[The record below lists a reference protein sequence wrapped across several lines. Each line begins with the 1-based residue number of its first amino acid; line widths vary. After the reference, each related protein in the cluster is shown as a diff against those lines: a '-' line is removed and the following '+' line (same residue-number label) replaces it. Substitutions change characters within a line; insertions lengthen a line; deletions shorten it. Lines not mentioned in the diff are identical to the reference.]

1 MNSHLQPREKN
12 VGPVLTGRVRVEP
25 KLLQMTA
32 ENTTWHALSVEEVLS
47 RQQTTA
53 AGLGD
58 EEAARRL
65 AVTGPNRLPPP
76 KRRSPLIRFLLQF
89 HNVLIYVLLAAAL
102 ITLLMAH
109 WLDAGVILG
118 VVVINAIIG
127 FIQEGRAE
135 RALDAIRE
143 LLSQQCTVVR
153 NGRPRT
159 VPADELV
166 PGDMVLVQSGD
177 RVPADLRL
185 LRQKNLRID
194 ESMLTGESMPVE
206 KSVEPVATSTI
217 LVERGC
223 MAWSGTF
230 VRFGQGTGVVVA
242 TGTDTEIGR
251 ISEMLGQ
258 VQTLLT
264 PLLRQMAVFAN
275 RLTVTVLVLAVVI
288 FTFGILVRDY
298 SVTEMFMAATGIAI
312 AAIPE
317 ELPALM
323 TIMLAIGVQRMARRN
338 AIIRRLPAVE
348 TLGSVT
354 VICTDKTGTL
364 TLNEMMVQSLIT
376 ADRLVE
382 ITGEGYTPRGT
393 FTAEGKLLDVT
404 DDAELRELGR
414 ASILCN
420 DAVLEKRD
428 GNWKL
433 EGDPTEGAL
442 VAAGLKAGID
452 PEQERKNYP
461 RVDVIPF
468 ESEHRFMATLHH
480 DHAGHS
486 FVYLK
491 GAPEIVLGKCDHVRS
506 GGTDRPIDRDYWH
519 RLIELI
525 ANRGQRPLAI
535 AVKHI
540 PHVKNV
546 LTFKDAGGGFILLG
560 VFGISDP
567 LRPEAVAAVTQC
579 REAGIRVLMIT
590 GDHVLTAR
598 AIGAQLQ
605 LGHGQDAVISG
616 ADIDR
621 MDDEKLA
628 TALKATDIVAR
639 ASPEHKLRLVKVLQ
653 AQGQVVAMTGD
664 GVNDAPALKRA
675 DIGIAMGRKG
685 TEVAREAARMVLADD
700 NFASIVRAIEE
711 GRTVYANL
719 KKSILYILPT
729 NGGEAMLVISAVLI
743 GLPLPITALQI
754 LWINMV
760 TTVALSLA
768 LAFEPGEVS
777 FMQQPPRK
785 PDEPILSQLILWRI
799 LFVTLIVL
807 IGTFGLFLWML
818 ERGADINY
826 ARTVAVNT
834 LAMFEIFYLLNTRY
848 ISAPVWRIKDFIG
861 NRVVLIAIVVVIVLQ
876 VLFTYTAPMQALFAT
891 EALDRV
897 AWLHIIPVAFS
908 VFVLVEIEKLLIR
921 VNM

>member
-1 MNSHLQPREKN
+1 
-12 VGPVLTGRVRVEP
+12 
-25 KLLQMTA
+25 MTA
-32 ENTTWHALSVEEVLS
+32 EIETWHALSVEDALA
-47 RQQTTA
+47 RQQTST
-53 AGLGD
+53 AGLSAA
-58 EEAARRL
+58 EAARRL
-65 AVTGPNRLPPP
+65 SVNGPNRLPPP
-76 KRRSPLIRFLLQF
+76 PRRGPLIRFLSQF
-89 HNVLIYVLLAAAL
+89 HNVLIYVLLAATL
-102 ITLLMAH
+102 ITLFMAH

-127 FIQEGRAE
+127 FIQEGKAE
-135 RALDAIRE
+135 QALDAIRD
-143 LLSQQCTVVR
+143 LLSLQATVVR
-153 NGRPRT
+153 DGRPGT
-159 VPADELV
+159 IPADELV
-166 PGDMVLVQSGD
+166 PGDIVLLQSGD

-185 LRQKNLRID
+185 LRRKNLRID
-194 ESMLTGESMPVE
+194 ESMLTGESVPVE
-206 KSVEPVATSTI
+206 KSVEPVPASTI
-217 LVERGC
+217 LAERTC
-223 MAWSGTF
+223 LAYSGTF
-230 VRFGQGTGVVVA
+230 VTFGQATGVVIA
-242 TGTDTEIGR
+242 TADKTEIGK
-251 ISEMLGQ
+251 ISEMLGH
-258 VQTLLT
+258 VQTLAT
-264 PLLRQMAVFAN
+264 PLLRQMAQFAN
-275 RLTVTVLVLAVVI
+275 WLALSVLVLAAVMFI
-288 FTFGILVRDY
+288 FGIFIRAHSATD
-298 SVTEMFMAATGIAI
+298 MFMAATGIAI

-364 TLNEMMVQSLIT
+364 TLNEMMAQSLVT
-376 ADRLVE
+376 ADRLLQ
-382 ITGEGYTPRGT
+382 ISGEGYTPRGT

-420 DAVLEKRD
+420 DAVLEQKD
-428 GNWKL
+428 GAWKL
-433 EGDPTEGAL
+433 HGDPTEGAL
-442 VAAGLKAGID
+442 VAAGMKAGLD
-452 PEQERKNYP
+452 PALERKKYP

-468 ESEHRFMATLHH
+468 ESEHRFMATLQH
-480 DHAGHS
+480 DHAGNS

-491 GAPEIVLGKCDHVRS
+491 GAPEVVLQTCARERTAGA
-506 GGTDRPIDRDYWH
+506 DRPIDHDYWH
-519 RLIELI
+519 RQIEMI
-525 ANRGQRPLAI
+525 ANRGQRPLAM
-535 AVKHI
+535 ALKYI

-546 LTFKDAGGGFILLG
+546 LTFSDAGSGFIILG

-567 LRPEAVAAVTQC
+567 LRKEAVVSVRQC

-590 GDHVLTAR
+590 GDHILTAK
-598 AIGAQLQ
+598 AIGTQ
-605 LGHGQDAVISG
+605 LGIVAQDAVLSG

-621 MDDEKLA
+621 MADTELA
-628 TALKATDIVAR
+628 GALSKTDIVAR
-639 ASPEHKLRLVKVLQ
+639 ASPEHKLRLVQILQ
-653 AQGQVVAMTGD
+653 AAGQVVAMTGD

-675 DIGIAMGRKG
+675 DVGIAMGRKG

-729 NGGEAMLVISAVLI
+729 NGGEAMLVISAILI

-760 TTVALSLA
+760 TTVTLSLA

-785 PDEPILSQLILWRI
+785 PDAPILSRLILWRI

-807 IGTFGLFLWML
+807 TGTFGLFLWMM
-818 ERGADINY
+818 ERGTDIAY

-834 LAMFEIFYLLNTRY
+834 LVMFEVFYLINTRY
-848 ISAPVWRIKDFIG
+848 ISAPVYRFRDFIG
-861 NRVVLIAIVVVIVLQ
+861 NRIILIAIPLVIVLQ
-876 VLFTYTAPMQALFAT
+876 ILFTYSAPMQVLFAT
-891 EALDRV
+891 VALDLV

-921 VNM
+921 ALHLTG